1 MKTIKQSVALAILM
15 ACTSASSLVLAAD
28 KQLQSITAQAAGNK
42 TEIQLQFSS
51 PVELPKGFLM
61 ENPSRLVFDFPATEV
76 DPNSRSKA
84 VNLGQ
89 VQTIDAAN
97 NKGKARVVVHL
108 SDLVDHTVESRGN
121 TVVMLFDNTGDK
133 KGKTA
138 AAPLVQRSG
147 KATADSLPPTPKVA
161 AEKPTFIIPPQPPVA
176 KAPTST
182 PPVQPPKAQAA
193 EKPAP
198 VSKPQLDS
206 TQLPLPELPVP
217 KTLPTD
223 YAWYTPPGAPAPTA
237 KPAAKPVEAPAK
249 PAPPT
254 AKPASVQY
262 SPSVAANNYSP
273 PPPVAAANTASMLQG
288 VDFRRDADGSG
299 RVIINLPSAN
309 TQVSDDKSGNAIT
322 ITVADTDVPPNLQK
336 RMDVMDFGTPVSE
349 IDVAQRDAGA
359 RIRISTHEG
368 FEHRTKRNSN
378 EYTVYIDKLKVS
390 AEEKLAAEQKKKTFT
405 GEKLSLNFQDIEVR
419 AVLQLLADFTDKN
432 IVVSDTVAGNITVRL
447 KDVPWD
453 QALDIVLESK
463 NLAMREN
470 GNVIWVAPAAE
481 LAAKEQQELESI
493 KAKQELEPL
502 VTEYIPVNF
511 AKAAELSALIEK
523 SKGED
528 KQSLLSPRGKV
539 SVDERTNTLL
549 VQDTASQVKAI
560 RDLVKALDVPVEQVL
575 IESRIVI
582 ASDSFGKE
590 LGARFGVTPH
600 WINQDSVG
608 IGTGKLGSGT
618 DKYWETAT
626 KALAD
631 TTGESTVTI
640 PGLSDRLSVNL
651 PVTGA
656 IGSYGFSILSK
667 DFLVDLELSA
677 SQAESKSETISSPR
691 VITSNQTK
699 ALIEQGVEVP
709 YLQASSSGAANVAFK
724 KAVLSLEVT
733 PQITPDEHISMDL
746 KVNQDTVGAV
756 FSGVPSINT
765 REIQT
770 KVLVENGQTVVLGG
784 VHEER
789 NTSGT
794 SKVPVL
800 GDVPVLGR
808 LFRTD
813 NNSNNNNELLIFVTP
828 KIVDGKS

>member
-15 ACTSASSLVLAAD
+15 ACTPASSVVLAAD
-28 KQLQSITAQAAGNK
+28 TQLQNITAHAAGNK

-51 PVELPKGFLM
+51 PVALPKGFLM

-76 DPNSRSKA
+76 SASSRSQA

-89 VQTIDAAN
+89 IQTIDAAN

-108 SDLVDHTVESRGN
+108 HDLVDHTVESRGN
-121 TVVMLFDNTGDK
+121 TVVMLFDNNGNP
-133 KGKTA
+133 KGKEKST
-138 AAPLVQRSG
+138 PSVQRSG
-147 KATADSLPPTPKVA
+147 KAAPDKLTT
-161 AEKPTFIIPPQPPVA
+161 KPSEA
-176 KAPTST
+176 SAPIA
-182 PPVQPPKAQAA
+182 VNKAQPSWNTESASSS
-193 EKPAP
+193 PA
-198 VSKPQLDS
+198 
-206 TQLPLPELPVP
+206 LPLPELPVP
-217 KTLPTD
+217 NNLPTD
-223 YAWYTPPGAPAPTA
+223 YAWYNPPGKSAPTSVVAPAIATPVIAPTVTLPPA
-237 KPAAKPVEAPAK
+237 KPVVAPVAAKP
-249 PAPPT
+249 PAPIQRSAPVD
-254 AKPASVQY
+254 AQNSAPPA
-262 SPSVAANNYSP
+262 
-273 PPPVAAANTASMLQG
+273 PVANTATLLQG
-288 VDFRRDADGSG
+288 IDFHREPDGSG
-299 RVIINLPSAN
+299 RVVINLPSAN
-309 TQVSDDKSGNAIT
+309 TAVSDDKTGNTVT
-322 ITVADTDVPPNLQK
+322 ITLADTDTPANLQK
-336 RMDVMDFGTPVSE
+336 RMDVMDFGTPVSD
-349 IDVAQRDAGA
+349 IDVAQRDSGT
-359 RIRISTHEG
+359 RIRISSHEG
-368 FEHRTKRNSN
+368 FEHRTKRNGN
-378 EYTVYIDKLKVS
+378 EYTVYIDKLK
-390 AEEKLAAEQKKKTFT
+390 ATPEDKLVGEKKKKNFT

-470 GNVIWVAPAAE
+470 GNVIWVAPAQE
-481 LAAKEQQELESI
+481 LATKEQQELESI

-502 VTEYIPVNF
+502 VTEYIAVNF
-511 AKAAELSALIEK
+511 AKAADMMALIEK

-549 VQDTASQVKAI
+549 VQDTAAQVKSI
-560 RDLVKALDVPVEQVL
+560 RDLIKALDVPVQQVL

-582 ASDSFGKE
+582 ANDSFGKE
-590 LGARFGVTPH
+590 LGARFGITPT
-600 WINQDSVG
+600 WANQDSVG
-608 IGTGKLGSGT
+608 IGAGKLGSGT

-626 KALAD
+626 KAMTD
-631 TTGESTVTI
+631 TTGTSTVTI

-677 SQAESKSETISSPR
+677 SQVESKSETISSPR

-699 ALIEQGVEVP
+699 ALIEQGVEIP
-709 YLQASSSGAANVAFK
+709 YLQASSSGAANVSFK

-746 KVNQDTVGAV
+746 KVNQDTVGEV

-784 VHEER
+784 VHEE
-789 NTSGT
+789 TKLSGT

-800 GDVPVLGR
+800 GDVPVLGK

-813 NNSNNNNELLIFVTP
+813 NNSDKKRELLIFVTP
-828 KIVDGKS
+828 KIVDSKS